1 MYRFYVPS
9 DGYEYHY
16 AELCRVFLPEDDFE
30 IISID
35 KLPDPGFVNENSY
48 VIGTSGSHDR
58 DSVKRELY
66 AVLSDI
72 TDMKPEWGTLTGVRP
87 LKPALDILGRTGS
100 LDDMKRSLKELYLIA
115 DSKADLLSEI
125 AEYQTEYVRGNPS
138 DFISVYTGIPFCPT
152 RCEYCSFASNV
163 ADEDAIA
170 LYLENLGIGPDLRS
184 DLRKKGKSTLRRY
197 VEEGQEAKNKL
208 IQCNLRLVLFVAKK
222 YSHSKRSIED
232 LVQDGNMGLMTAVDR
247 FDYTRGFKFS
257 TYAYNWINQSITRE
271 LANQNKTIR
280 IPVHLI
286 ERINQMHRA
295 ERALSVSLG
304 YEPSDEEIAKKMEC
318 TVEQIR
324 NMHAISQTIVSLDSP
339 VGEDQD
345 ATYGDFIVDQTASKA
360 DEEAEHKDLQTKL
373 SNVMDKALTEKEK
386 AVLVYRFGLDG
397 GEPMTL
403 DEVGSIYHVT
413 RERIRQIEAKAL
425 RKMRSPKYAKFLN
438 DFRDD
443 PHKKVEYNRYAW

>member
-1 MYRFYVPS
+1 METNMRTMDPDFAP
-9 DGYEYHY
+9 
-16 AELCRVFLPEDDFE
+16 ELDHSEFDDDTEKQAQDLYDPELESEDLEDESNDSPED
-30 IISID
+30 
-35 KLPDPGFVNENSY
+35 VNDELEEDENETEEKSSTFIPKHSQY
-48 VIGTSGSHDR
+48 TVRNPEEDNFR
-58 DSVKRELY
+58 LY
-66 AVLSDI
+66 LNE
-72 TDMKPEWGTLTGVRP
+72 MGQYNTLTQKEEYQLAR
-87 LKPALDILGRTGS
+87 AYALGRGAE
-100 LDDMKRSLKELYLIA
+100 KILKDQEGNR
-115 DSKADLLSEI
+115 KF
-125 AEYQTEYVRGNPS
+125 VRA
-138 DFISVYTGIPFCPT
+138 TIP
-152 RCEYCSFASNV
+152 
-163 ADEDAIA
+163 
-170 LYLENLGIGPDLRS
+170 YLEALGIGPDLRS
-184 DLRKKGKSTLRRY
+184 DLRKKGKSTLKRY
-197 VEEGQEAKNKL
+197 VEEGQEAKDKL
-208 IQCNLRLVLFVAKK
+208 ILCNLRLVLFVAKK

-232 LVQDGNMGLMTAVDR
+232 LAQDGNMGLMTAVDR

-286 ERINQMHRA
+286 ERINQM
-295 ERALSVSLG
+295 G

>member
-1 MYRFYVPS
+1 MEANRRTMDPDFAPELDHSEFDDDTEKQAQDLYDPELESEDLEDESNDSPEDVNDELEDDENEAEEKSSASIPKHSQYTDRNPEEDNFRLYLNEM
-9 DGYEYHY
+9 GQYNTLTQKEEYQLARAY
-16 AELCRVFLPEDDFE
+16 ALGRGAEKILKDQEGNRVF
-30 IISID
+30 
-35 KLPDPGFVNENSY
+35 
-48 VIGTSGSHDR
+48 
-58 DSVKRELY
+58 
-66 AVLSDI
+66 
-72 TDMKPEWGTLTGVRP
+72 VR
-87 LKPALDILGRTGS
+87 AT
-100 LDDMKRSLKELYLIA
+100 
-115 DSKADLLSEI
+115 
-125 AEYQTEYVRGNPS
+125 
-138 DFISVYTGIPFCPT
+138 IP
-152 RCEYCSFASNV
+152 
-163 ADEDAIA
+163 
-170 LYLENLGIGPDLRS
+170 YLEKLEIGPDLRS

-197 VEEGQEAKNKL
+197 VEEGQEAKDKL

-232 LVQDGNMGLMTAVDR
+232 LVQDGNIGLMTAVDR

-318 TVEQIR
+318 TVEQVR
-324 NMHAISQTIVSLDSP
+324 NMHAISQTIVSLDAP
-339 VGEDQD
+339 VGEDHES
-345 ATYGDFIVDQTASKA
+345 TYGDFIVDQTATKV
-360 DEEAEHKDLQTKL
+360 DEEAERKDLQDKL
-373 SNVMDKALTEKEK
+373 SKVMDKALTEKEK
-386 AVLVYRFGLDG
+386 AVLIYRFGLDG

>member
-1 MYRFYVPS
+1 MEANRRTMDPDFAPELDHSEFDDDTEKQAQDLYDPELESEDLEDESNDSPEDVNDELEEDENETEEKSSTSIPKHSQYTGRNPEEDNFRLYLNEM
-9 DGYEYHY
+9 GQYNTLTQKEEYQLARAY
-16 AELCRVFLPEDDFE
+16 ALGRGAEKILKDQEGKRVFERA
-30 IISID
+30 
-35 KLPDPGFVNENSY
+35 
-48 VIGTSGSHDR
+48 T
-58 DSVKRELY
+58 
-66 AVLSDI
+66 
-72 TDMKPEWGTLTGVRP
+72 
-87 LKPALDILGRTGS
+87 
-100 LDDMKRSLKELYLIA
+100 
-115 DSKADLLSEI
+115 
-125 AEYQTEYVRGNPS
+125 
-138 DFISVYTGIPFCPT
+138 IP
-152 RCEYCSFASNV
+152 
-163 ADEDAIA
+163 
-170 LYLENLGIGPDLRS
+170 YLENLGIGPDLRS

-232 LVQDGNMGLMTAVDR
+232 LVQDGNIGLMTAVDR

-413 RERIRQIEAKAL
+413 RERIRQIEAKAF

>member
-1 MYRFYVPS
+1 MEANRRTMDPDFAP
-9 DGYEYHY
+9 
-16 AELCRVFLPEDDFE
+16 ELDHSEFDDDTEKQAQDLYDPELESEDLEDESNDSPED
-30 IISID
+30 
-35 KLPDPGFVNENSY
+35 VNDELEEDENETEEKSSTFIPKHSQY
-48 VIGTSGSHDR
+48 TVRNPEEDNFR
-58 DSVKRELY
+58 LY
-66 AVLSDI
+66 LNE
-72 TDMKPEWGTLTGVRP
+72 MGQYNTLTQKEEYQLAR
-87 LKPALDILGRTGS
+87 AYALGRGAE
-100 LDDMKRSLKELYLIA
+100 KILKDQEGNR
-115 DSKADLLSEI
+115 KF
-125 AEYQTEYVRGNPS
+125 VRA
-138 DFISVYTGIPFCPT
+138 TIP
-152 RCEYCSFASNV
+152 
-163 ADEDAIA
+163 
-170 LYLENLGIGPDLRS
+170 YLEALGIGPDLRS
-184 DLRKKGKSTLRRY
+184 DLRKKGKSTLKRY
-197 VEEGQEAKNKL
+197 VEEGQEAKDKL
-208 IQCNLRLVLFVAKK
+208 ILCNLRLVLFVAKK

-232 LVQDGNMGLMTAVDR
+232 LAQDGNMGLMTAVDR

>member
-1 MYRFYVPS
+1 METNMRTMDPDFAP
-9 DGYEYHY
+9 
-16 AELCRVFLPEDDFE
+16 ELDHSEFDDDTEKQAQDLYDPELESEDLEDESNDSPED
-30 IISID
+30 
-35 KLPDPGFVNENSY
+35 VNDELEEDENETEEKSSTFIPKHSQY
-48 VIGTSGSHDR
+48 TVRNPEEDNFR
-58 DSVKRELY
+58 LY
-66 AVLSDI
+66 LNE
-72 TDMKPEWGTLTGVRP
+72 MGQYNTLTQKEEYQLAR
-87 LKPALDILGRTGS
+87 AYALGRGAE
-100 LDDMKRSLKELYLIA
+100 KILKDQEGNR
-115 DSKADLLSEI
+115 KF
-125 AEYQTEYVRGNPS
+125 VRA
-138 DFISVYTGIPFCPT
+138 TIP
-152 RCEYCSFASNV
+152 
-163 ADEDAIA
+163 
-170 LYLENLGIGPDLRS
+170 YLEALGIGPDLRS
-184 DLRKKGKSTLRRY
+184 DLRKKGKSTLKRY
-197 VEEGQEAKNKL
+197 VEEGQEAKDKL
-208 IQCNLRLVLFVAKK
+208 ILCNLRLVLFVAKK

-232 LVQDGNMGLMTAVDR
+232 LAQDGNMGLMTAVDR

>member
-1 MYRFYVPS
+1 METNRRTMDPDFAPELDHSEFDDDTEKQAQDLYDPELESEDLEDGSDDSLEDVNDELEDDENETEEKSSTCVPKHS
-9 DGYEYHY
+9 QYTVRNPEEDNFRLYLNEMGQYNTLTQKEEYQLARAY
-16 AELCRVFLPEDDFE
+16 ALGRGAEKILKDQEGNRVF
-30 IISID
+30 
-35 KLPDPGFVNENSY
+35 
-48 VIGTSGSHDR
+48 
-58 DSVKRELY
+58 
-66 AVLSDI
+66 
-72 TDMKPEWGTLTGVRP
+72 VR
-87 LKPALDILGRTGS
+87 AT
-100 LDDMKRSLKELYLIA
+100 
-115 DSKADLLSEI
+115 
-125 AEYQTEYVRGNPS
+125 
-138 DFISVYTGIPFCPT
+138 IP
-152 RCEYCSFASNV
+152 
-163 ADEDAIA
+163 
-170 LYLENLGIGPDLRS
+170 YLEKLGIGPDLRS

-197 VEEGQEAKNKL
+197 VEEGQEAKDKL

-232 LVQDGNMGLMTAVDR
+232 LVQDGNIGLMTAVDR

-318 TVEQIR
+318 TVEQVR

-339 VGEDQD
+339 VGENQD

-360 DEEAEHKDLQTKL
+360 DEEAEHKDLQDKL

-386 AVLVYRFGLDG
+386 EVLVYRFGLDG

-443 PHKKVEYNRYAW
+443 PHKKVEYHRYAW

>member
-1 MYRFYVPS
+1 MEANRRTMDPDFAPELDHSEFDDDTEKQAQDLYDPELESEDLEDESNDSPEDVNDELEEDENETEEKSSTFIPKHSQYTVRNPEEDNFRLYLNEMGQYS
-9 DGYEYHY
+9 TLTQKEEYQLARAY
-16 AELCRVFLPEDDFE
+16 ALGRGAEKILKDQEGNRVF
-30 IISID
+30 
-35 KLPDPGFVNENSY
+35 
-48 VIGTSGSHDR
+48 
-58 DSVKRELY
+58 
-66 AVLSDI
+66 
-72 TDMKPEWGTLTGVRP
+72 VR
-87 LKPALDILGRTGS
+87 AT
-100 LDDMKRSLKELYLIA
+100 
-115 DSKADLLSEI
+115 
-125 AEYQTEYVRGNPS
+125 
-138 DFISVYTGIPFCPT
+138 IP
-152 RCEYCSFASNV
+152 
-163 ADEDAIA
+163 
-170 LYLENLGIGPDLRS
+170 YLEKLGIGTDLRS

-324 NMHAISQTIVSLDSP
+324 NMHAISQTIVSLDLP

-360 DEEAEHKDLQTKL
+360 DEEAEHKDLQDKL

>member
-1 MYRFYVPS
+1 METNMRTMDPDFAP
-9 DGYEYHY
+9 
-16 AELCRVFLPEDDFE
+16 ELDHSEFDDDTEKQAQDLYDPELESEDLEDESNDSPED
-30 IISID
+30 
-35 KLPDPGFVNENSY
+35 VNDELEEDENETEEKSSTFIPKHSQY
-48 VIGTSGSHDR
+48 TVRNPEEDNFR
-58 DSVKRELY
+58 LY
-66 AVLSDI
+66 LNE
-72 TDMKPEWGTLTGVRP
+72 MGQYNTLTQKEEYQLAR
-87 LKPALDILGRTGS
+87 AYALGRGAE
-100 LDDMKRSLKELYLIA
+100 KILKDQEGNR
-115 DSKADLLSEI
+115 KF
-125 AEYQTEYVRGNPS
+125 VRA
-138 DFISVYTGIPFCPT
+138 TIP
-152 RCEYCSFASNV
+152 
-163 ADEDAIA
+163 
-170 LYLENLGIGPDLRS
+170 YLEALGIGPDLRS
-184 DLRKKGKSTLRRY
+184 DLRKKGKSTLKRY
-197 VEEGQEAKNKL
+197 VEEGQEAKDKL
-208 IQCNLRLVLFVAKK
+208 ILCNLRLVLFVAKK

>member
-1 MYRFYVPS
+1 MEANRRTMDPDFAP
-9 DGYEYHY
+9 
-16 AELCRVFLPEDDFE
+16 ELDHSEFDDDTEKQAQDLYDPELESEDLEDESNDSPED
-30 IISID
+30 
-35 KLPDPGFVNENSY
+35 VNDELEEDENETEEKSSTFIPKHSQY
-48 VIGTSGSHDR
+48 TVRNPEEDNFR
-58 DSVKRELY
+58 LY
-66 AVLSDI
+66 LNE
-72 TDMKPEWGTLTGVRP
+72 MGQYNTLTQKEEYQLAR
-87 LKPALDILGRTGS
+87 AYALGRGAE
-100 LDDMKRSLKELYLIA
+100 KILKDQEGNR
-115 DSKADLLSEI
+115 KF
-125 AEYQTEYVRGNPS
+125 VRA
-138 DFISVYTGIPFCPT
+138 TIP
-152 RCEYCSFASNV
+152 
-163 ADEDAIA
+163 
-170 LYLENLGIGPDLRS
+170 YLENLGIGPDLRS